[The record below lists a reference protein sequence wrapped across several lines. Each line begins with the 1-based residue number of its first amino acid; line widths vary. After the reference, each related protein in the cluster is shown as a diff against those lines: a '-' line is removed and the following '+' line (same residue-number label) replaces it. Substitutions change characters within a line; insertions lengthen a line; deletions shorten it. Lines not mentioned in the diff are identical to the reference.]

1 MINIRVTESSQK
13 ELFMEV
19 KNKIDG
25 VKELTTTETKRLL
38 LDTAFSISAVKFV
51 QKTNMLAR
59 SNKDAFHHV
68 YEWGGTGEESNRLF
82 RIIKKSVSGGNAS
95 VYYKFNNSRKNAPIA
110 DVLTVPG
117 KTGKTVRRSGIFKR
131 KAEVMEKGSPVS
143 FVTSRTIAIP
153 SGGSI
158 SFIPPGKT
166 INIKNP
172 GGSGTNGSFRKHFL
186 SWWPTYFPNSL
197 DSKGVPKA
205 LEEAVARS
213 LSRRMA
219 SRSSVRSAI
228 RSTLGRYK
236 TIGSVI

>member
-1 MINIRVTESSQK
+1 MISIRVTESSK
-13 ELFMEV
+13 KDLFMEV
-19 KNKIDG
+19 QNKIDG
-25 VKELTTTETKRLL
+25 AKELTTVETKRRL
-38 LDTAFSISAVKFV
+38 LDTAFSMSAIKFV

-68 YEWGGTGEESNRLF
+68 YEWGGTGKESDRLF

-110 DVLTVPG
+110 NALTVPG
-117 KTGKTVRRSGIFKR
+117 KTGRTVTKSGVFKR
-131 KAEVMEKGSPVS
+131 KAEVMESGRTVS

-153 SGGSI
+153 SGNKI
-158 SFIPPGKT
+158 SFIPPGKSV
-166 INIKNP
+166 NIKNP
-172 GGSGTNGSFRKHFL
+172 GGSGTSGSFGTHFRI
-186 SWWPTYFPNSL
+186 WWSTYFPNSL
-197 DSKGVPKA
+197 ESKGIPKA

-213 LSRRMA
+213 LSRRRA
-219 SRSSVRSAI
+219 SRSSVRSAV